1 MNSFALSWPRMV
13 RPHFESGALHPSPRD
28 VKLDLLTTMR
38 ENWFYMSQTRKHSF
52 WSVLSQRSE
61 WFFVLPSLLLL
72 ALLALPVLA
81 LLWRAGTTG
90 MLMFIA
96 QPSAVA
102 ALRLSLVTSTLS
114 MLIAIATG
122 TPLAFVLARRRFTGK
137 TFLELV
143 IDLPIVLPPSVAGI
157 ALLIAFGRQGVFGT
171 WLSLFGIS
179 LPFTTTAVILA
190 QTFVSA
196 PLFVRA
202 ARIGFAQIE
211 HQLVE
216 AAYVE
221 GSNEWQLFRFL
232 MFPLAGRA
240 VLSGAILAWTRA
252 IGEFGA
258 TILFAG
264 NLEGITQTMPLAIY
278 LGLERSLNVALAL
291 STLLVVVS
299 FVLLLVTRRLES
311 HKESH
316 SN

>member
-1 MNSFALSWPRMV
+1 MPQNRTLSFRI
-13 RPHFESGALHPSPRD
+13 
-28 VKLDLLTTMR
+28 
-38 ENWFYMSQTRKHSF
+38 SF
-52 WSVLSQRSE
+52 SRGSE
-61 WFFVLPSLLLL
+61 WLFVLPSLLLL

-81 LLWRAGTTG
+81 LLWRAGSNG
-90 MLMFIA
+90 LFMFIS
-96 QPSAVA
+96 QPSAIA
-102 ALRLSLVTSTLS
+102 ALRLSLLTSTLS
-114 MLIAIATG
+114 VVIAIVTG
-122 TPLAFVLARRRFTGK
+122 TPLAFVLARRKFSGK
-137 TFLELV
+137 TLLELV

-157 ALLIAFGRQGVFGT
+157 ALLIAFGRQGVFGG
-171 WLSLFGIS
+171 WLNALGIT

-202 ARIGFAQIE
+202 ARIGFAEIDHQI
-211 HQLVE
+211 VE

-264 NLEGITQTMPLAIY
+264 NLEGVTQTMPLAIY
-278 LGLERSLNVALAL
+278 LGLDRSLNIALAL
-291 STLLVVVS
+291 STLLVFVS
-299 FVLLLVTRRLES
+299 FLLLLVTRRLED
-311 HKESH
+311 HKHGSP
-316 SN
+316 N

>member
-1 MNSFALSWPRMV
+1 
-13 RPHFESGALHPSPRD
+13 
-28 VKLDLLTTMR
+28 
-38 ENWFYMSQTRKHSF
+38 MSQKRNSLF
-52 WSVLSQRSE
+52 RSRVPQYSE
-61 WFFVLPSLLLL
+61 WLFALPSLLLL

-81 LLWRAGTTG
+81 LLWRAGGTG
-90 MLMFIA
+90 ILAFVT

-102 ALRLSLVTSTLS
+102 ALRLSLLTSTLS
-114 MLIAIATG
+114 VVIAIITG
-122 TPLAFVLARRRFTGK
+122 TPLAFVLARRRFRGK
-137 TFLELV
+137 TLLELV

-157 ALLIAFGRQGVFGT
+157 ALLIAFGRQGVFGAG
-171 WLSLFGIS
+171 LAELGIN
-179 LPFTTTAVILA
+179 LPFTTTAVVLA

-202 ARIGFAQIE
+202 ARIGFAEIDHQI
-211 HQLVE
+211 VE

-264 NLEGITQTMPLAIY
+264 NLEGVTQTMPLAIY

-291 STLLVVVS
+291 STVLVFVS
-299 FVLLLVTRRLES
+299 FLLLLVTRRLEDHKHGS
-311 HKESH
+311 H
-316 SN
+316 N

>member
-1 MNSFALSWPRMV
+1 
-13 RPHFESGALHPSPRD
+13 
-28 VKLDLLTTMR
+28 
-38 ENWFYMSQTRKHSF
+38 MSQPRNKFFTSK
-52 WSVLSQRSE
+52 LSPITE

-72 ALLALPVLA
+72 ALLALPILA
-81 LLWRAGTTG
+81 LLWRAGSEG
-90 MLMFIA
+90 MFAFIT

-114 MLIAIATG
+114 VLIAIVTG
-122 TPLAFVLARRRFTGK
+122 TPLAFVLARRKFKGK

-143 IDLPIVLPPSVAGI
+143 IDLPVVLPPSVAGI
-157 ALLIAFGRQGVFGT
+157 ALLIAFGRQGVFGSV
-171 WLSLFGIS
+171 LNSLGIT

-202 ARIGFAQIE
+202 ARIGFAEIE
-211 HQLVE
+211 HQIVE

-240 VLSGAILAWTRA
+240 ILSGAILAWTRA

-264 NLEGITQTMPLAIY
+264 NLEGVTQTMPLAIY
-278 LGLERSLNVALAL
+278 LGLERSLSIALAL
-291 STLLVVVS
+291 ATVLVFVS
-299 FVLLLVTRRLES
+299 FLLLLVTRRLEN
-311 HKESH
+311 HRDH
-316 SN
+316 SSN

>member
-1 MNSFALSWPRMV
+1 MDKPYLK
-13 RPHFESGALHPSPRD
+13 SGALHLLSRD
-28 VKLDLLTTMR
+28 VKLNLLQGREGDLVSMPQNRNLPFRST
-38 ENWFYMSQTRKHSF
+38 
-52 WSVLSQRSE
+52 LSRQYE
-61 WFFVLPSLLLL
+61 WLFVLPSLLLL

-81 LLWRAGTTG
+81 LLWRAGADGITIF
-90 MLMFIA
+90 LA

-102 ALRLSLVTSTLS
+102 ALRLSLWTSSLS
-114 MLIAIATG
+114 VLIAIVTG
-122 TPLAFVLARRRFTGK
+122 TPLALVLARRKFTGK

-171 WLSLFGIS
+171 WLNAVGIS
-179 LPFTTTAVILA
+179 LPFTTTAVVLA

-202 ARIGFAQIE
+202 ARIGFAEIE
-211 HQLVE
+211 HQVVE

-221 GSNEWQLFRFL
+221 GSNEWQLFRFV

-240 VLSGAILAWTRA
+240 ILSGAILAWTRA

-264 NLEGITQTMPLAIY
+264 NLEGVTQTMPLAIY
-278 LGLERSLNVALAL
+278 LGLERSLSVALAL
-291 STLLVVVS
+291 STVLVFVS
-299 FVLLLVTRRLES
+299 FLLLLVTRRLEN
-311 HKESH
+311 HKERSAQ
-316 SN
+316 